1 MDDIKFNIHDHAHKP
16 FEALGHAVIDI
27 ATSLGALTILVQQT
41 LYWISKGVID
51 WKNTVM
57 QMVEVGVRSF
67 PVIGLTSLFTGMV
80 LALQTG
86 ASSKN
91 IFNEPVYIGTVVG
104 FSLIKELGPVLT
116 AIVISGRVGASI
128 AAELGTMKVTE
139 QIDALY
145 TLGTNPVRYLAV
157 PRFIACVIMVPL
169 LSVMANIVGIIGG
182 LLVTVFSW
190 GIPSSVYWE
199 DIFDYMYVA
208 SLAHGLIKAVFFGI
222 IIVVISCYKG
232 FNCEG
237 GAEGVGKA
245 TTSAVMVS
253 MVLILISDY
262 FLSAVLVAVG
272 IS

>member
-1 MDDIKFNIHDHAHKP
+1 MIEKGLNHIKKSDKLVKV
-16 FEALGHAVIDI
+16 LGRAVLDT
-27 ATSLGALTILVQQT
+27 ATSLGEVTILVRQT
-41 LYWISKGVID
+41 FYWISKGIID

-80 LALQTG
+80 LALQSG

-91 IFNEPVYIGTVVG
+91 IFNEPVYIGTIVG

-128 AAELGTMKVTE
+128 AAELGTMRVTE
-139 QIDALY
+139 QLDALY

-157 PRFIACVIMVPL
+157 PRFLACIVMVPL
-169 LSVMANIVGIIGG
+169 LSVMANIIGIIGG
-182 LLVTVFSW
+182 LLVTVYSW
-190 GIPSSVYWE
+190 GVPSSVYWE
-199 DIFDYMYVA
+199 DIFDYMDIP
-208 SLAHGLIKAVFFGI
+208 SLAHGLIKAVFFGV
-222 IIVVISCYKG
+222 IIVTIACYKG

-262 FLSAVLVAVG
+262 FLSALLVSLR